1 MSQQKNTPQVRKS
14 SQLKSVQWLGIG
26 AIVVVLAIAGLL
38 ISRSGGSSAQANTSV
53 SATLQTSQVASAAR
67 IAVDQDTF
75 DYGDVKLGSTIQT
88 VFHIRNV
95 GTEPLQILNNPQV
108 KIVIGCCPPQA
119 VLSSK
124 IIPPGQ
130 EATIT
135 LNFMMHT
142 GMGGQ
147 HRFNIDVQTNDPT
160 QPLKQLVV
168 LSNWL

>member
-1 MSQQKNTPQVRKS
+1 MSQHKNTPKARKS
-14 SQLKSVQWLGIG
+14 SQPKSAPWLW
-26 AIVVVLAIAGLL
+26 IVAVVAVLAVAGLL
-38 ISRSGGSSAQANTSV
+38 ISRNGGNTQINTPV
-53 SATLQTSQVASAAR
+53 SPAPQSSQVASAAR

-75 DYGDVKLGSTIQT
+75 DYGNVNLGTTINT

-95 GTEPLQILNNPQV
+95 GTEPLQILNNPTV
-108 KIVIGCCPPQA
+108 KVVIGCCPPQA

-124 IIPPGQ
+124 VIPPGQ

-135 LNFMMHT
+135 LAFMMHT

-168 LSNWL
+168 LSNWI

>member
-1 MSQQKNTPQVRKS
+1 MSQHNNTHKPRNTSQPKS
-14 SQLKSVQWLGIG
+14 YRWLWGGASVV
-26 AIVVVLAIAGLL
+26 AVVFIGLL
-38 ISRSGGSSAQANTSV
+38 ITRSGVTSV
-53 SATLQTSQVASAAR
+53 HVNTPIATTAQPSQVASTAR

-75 DYGDVKLGSTIQT
+75 DYGNVNLGATIQT
-88 VFHIRNV
+88 VFHVRNV
-95 GTEPLQILNNPQV
+95 GAEPLQILNNPQV
-108 KIVIGCCPPQA
+108 RIVIGCCPPQA

-124 IIPPGQ
+124 IILPGQ

-147 HRFNIDVQTNDPT
+147 HRFNIDIQTNDPT

-168 LSNWL
+168 LSNWI

>member
-1 MSQQKNTPQVRKS
+1 MSQHKTTPKSSKS
-14 SQLKSVQWLGIG
+14 SQPKSAPWLWVG
-26 AIVVVLAIAGLL
+26 AAVVVLAIAGLL
-38 ISRSGGSSAQANTSV
+38 ISRSGSTNAQSNTPA
-53 SATLQTSQVASAAR
+53 SATPQTSQVASAAR

-75 DYGDVKLGSTIQT
+75 DYGDVKLGNTIQT

-95 GTEPLQILNNPQV
+95 GTEPLQILNIPTV
-108 KIVIGCCPPQA
+108 KVVIGCCPPQA

-124 IIPPGQ
+124 VIPPGQ

-147 HRFNIDVQTNDPT
+147 HRFNIDIQTNDPT

-168 LSNWL
+168 LSNWI